1 MIEDANGEL
10 VEIVRVVKQNEH
22 TDIVLATDGLLHVI
36 KVSREKKPVKRKM
49 NLPQSKPSLQQSNGI
64 IRVFNQHG
72 ELDGDY
78 PSIKRVMK
86 EYGVSL
92 RSVQRWLESGKPVG
106 KGKLKGYR
114 FFRILGE

>member
-1 MIEDANGEL
+1 MKEVHGKEI
-10 VEIVRVVKQNEH
+10 EIVQVVHEREN
-22 TDIVLATDGLLHVI
+22 TDIVLATDGSLYVV
-36 KVSREKKPVKRKM
+36 KVDREKKPVKRKM
-49 NLPQSKPSLQQSNGI
+49 NLPQSKPSLQQTSGI
-64 IRVFNQHG
+64 IRVFNQHS
-72 ELDGDY
+72 EPDGDY